1 VKRTTGILAKVAGLG
16 AMLWLSV
23 PAWAQQQQ
31 YGQSPPSYGQQP
43 PAYSQQQPRAYNQ
56 QPQYAQPTTSAPE
69 LQTRGIR
76 VINIGQVIKKYQ
88 KFQQY
93 EMSLK
98 QQTQELQ
105 KRVEGKKAQAQ
116 DFQRELEKPDT
127 TTARRDEIER
137 QMKLLQRQAQD
148 DLDESKQR
156 ITKDEFT
163 EMVMIYKEV
172 EEAVAAFC
180 RSSNIEMVL
189 QYTDAT
195 GPEKYLP
202 TNFQQK
208 MVNRACMPIYVDP
221 RLDIT
226 QQVTDMLNRRLA
238 SSGGTNIHSN

>member
-1 VKRTTGILAKVAGLG
+1 MKNGILVKAAGLG
-16 AMLWLSV
+16 ALLWLGAPV
-23 PAWAQQQQ
+23 WAQNQ
-31 YGQSPPSYGQQP
+31 YGQNPPQNYGQQP
-43 PAYSQQQPRAYNQ
+43 QTYNQPSPAYNPGQQYSQPAT
-56 QPQYAQPTTSAPE
+56 AAAA
-69 LQTRGIR
+69 LQTRGVR

-105 KRVEGKKAQAQ
+105 KRVEQKKAQAQ
-116 DFQRELEKPDT
+116 DLQKEMERPDT
-127 TTARRDEIER
+127 QTARRDEIER
-137 QMKLLQRQAQD
+137 QMKALQRQAQD

-156 ITKDEFT
+156 ITKDEFNQ
-163 EMVMIYKEV
+163 MVMIYKEV
-172 EEAVAAFC
+172 EDAVAVFC

-189 QYTDAT
+189 QYSDAT

-208 MVNRACMPIYVDP
+208 MINRACMPIYVDP

-226 QQVTDMLNRRLA
+226 QQVIDMLNRRLA
-238 SSGGTNIHSN
+238 STTGGTPIHSN